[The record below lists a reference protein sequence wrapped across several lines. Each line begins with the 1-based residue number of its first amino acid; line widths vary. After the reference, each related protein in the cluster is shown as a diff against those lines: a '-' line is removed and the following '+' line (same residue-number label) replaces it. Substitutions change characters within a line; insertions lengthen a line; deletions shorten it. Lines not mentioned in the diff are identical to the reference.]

1 MLHVHSSVGDLDFCT
16 PSMQSLGVGL
26 RTVSMFSAEST
37 MSAFVYSLKL
47 KVNPVYIYVCSSG

>member
-16 PSMQSLGVGL
+16 LSMQSLGVSL
-26 RTVSMFSAEST
+26 HTVSMFSAEST
-37 MSAFVYSLKL
+37 MNALVYSLKL